1 MCHLQTTNKSGVY
14 KHHPIVHLSR
24 SELSDPSLYFTKRA
38 IRDHSDLACRQL
50 QLHANTRNM
59 SDGSS
64 ATRRP
69 PPPPSLARE
78 ERTPPTTLLKQLL
91 ADVAVANNNALAGPA
106 SDQLKLAECLH
117 AVAWQS
123 AETLIELGGLAC
135 VIALVRDAESPSV
148 RAEALAAVWNLTATT
163 DGAKEIVGVGLLPV
177 LAKVL
182 VSADADATAAIKQA
196 AAKLGLDQQA
206 TKE

>member
-1 MCHLQTTNKSGVY
+1 MS
-14 KHHPIVHLSR
+14 
-24 SELSDPSLYFTKRA
+24 
-38 IRDHSDLACRQL
+38 DHSDLACRQL

-117 AVAWQS
+117 SVAWQS
-123 AETLIELGGLAC
+123 AETLIELGGLPC

-182 VSADADATAAIKQA
+182 VSADADATAAIKQV